1 LADKIA
7 SFEDYVK
14 KESRNKDPK
23 PAPAP
28 EEVRQETMD
37 IQIEDP
43 FLFLN
48 EAEREEYLLRR
59 QREQQKDLHGEEPIR
74 QEHRDPIR
82 QENRVPESEYRR
94 EPEHERE
101 PEHARRE
108 HPEPA
113 RGEIHER
120 DRREH
125 SDSVRIEQPE
135 PAHRHEA
142 PPRPARSDRDDD
154 YDEDYEDG
162 YDEDESA
169 QEAAQRKDAR
179 IRRAVR
185 IASAMTGILIL
196 AFVGFVIKVKVFD
209 RYFGTNPEEVATVAV
224 AIPEGYTQTNDTV
237 VVTGANSLNIRSGPG
252 TSSEKIGMVAEGTPL
267 KRIAVSGDGSWAFI
281 EYEGQYCY
289 ASMKYLTPN

>member
-1 LADKIA
+1 MADKIA

-28 EEVRQETMD
+28 EEIRQETME

-43 FLFLN
+43 FQFLN
-48 EAEREEYLLRR
+48 EQEREEYLLRR
-59 QREQQKDLHGEEPIR
+59 QKEQQKGLHGEEPIR
-74 QEHRDPIR
+74 QERRDP
-82 QENRVPESEYRR
+82 EL
-94 EPEHERE
+94 EPSREHE
-101 PEHARRE
+101 PARRE
-108 HPEPA
+108 SSESGRREQSEPARRDQPEPA
-113 RGEIHER
+113 RRNEEPHRASRDER
-120 DRREH
+120 DN
-125 SDSVRIEQPE
+125 
-135 PAHRHEA
+135 
-142 PPRPARSDRDDD
+142 D
-154 YDEDYEDG
+154 YDEDYDEG
-162 YDEDESA
+162 YDDDEA
-169 QEAAQRKDAR
+169 AEEAAQRKDAR

-185 IASAMTGILIL
+185 IASVMTGILIL
-196 AFVGFVIKVKVFD
+196 AFVGVFLKIKVYD
-209 RYFGTNPEEVATVAV
+209 RYFAPDPDEQVTVTV

-267 KRIAVSGDGSWAFI
+267 KRIAVSNDGSWAFI